1 MKEMNDVPAVP
12 RPIELLAPA
21 RDLATAIAA
30 IDCGADAVYIGGPD
44 HGARAAASNSIEDIR
59 KLVDYARP
67 FGVKIYVT
75 LNTLVYE
82 NELED
87 VRKLVKELYRAGVDA
102 LIVQDLSL
110 LEMDIP
116 PIELHASTQCDTRTP
131 EKARRL
137 QDAGFSQIVVAREL
151 NADEIK
157 AITDAVDVPVEVF
170 VHGALCVSF
179 SGDCRASLLATG
191 RSANRGECAQMCRL
205 PYDLTDSK
213 GNVIIADRHFL
224 SLKDMN
230 RLDNLEEL
238 LKAGASSFKIEGR
251 LKDAGFVKN
260 ITALYSRRLD
270 EIIARYP
277 GQYRRTSRGIA
288 DIDFEPSA
296 WSVFNRG
303 FTNYF
308 LSRPTPHSLASL
320 STPKSTGRVIGRV
333 KNVRKNCITL
343 DKAPDLDNGDGLGYF
358 DRNGRFTGF
367 RANRVDGPMIFTRDK
382 APDITPGTEIYCNSD
397 KQAREIS
404 KRATRHRRLEITVDL
419 YRIDESRIAIKMKT
433 ADSKAVVIAE
443 AAFQTARTPQ
453 RSNRLKTIGKLGD
466 TIFSATEINDRLADD
481 DFIAASVLTDLRRRC
496 CAMLM
501 TSVKAGYKRAV
512 RRPTSQSV
520 TTPDQ
525 VDFHENIANSLAR
538 KFYTDHG
545 TCSIEPALEVVLPD
559 RKKDVKVMEC
569 RYCIRRELGACL
581 KTPCGS
587 RLPRDLMLRQVGG
600 NRQYRLDFDCKKC
613 LMSVIDVTGSHQM
626 LKR

>member
-1 MKEMNDVPAVP
+1 MNDLPAAP

-21 RDLATAIAA
+21 RDLTTAIAA

-44 HGARAAASNSIEDIR
+44 HGARAAASNSIDDIR

-82 NELED
+82 NELD
-87 VRKLVKELYRAGVDA
+87 SVRDLVKELYRAGVDA

-110 LEMDIP
+110 LEMDIL

-137 QDAGFSQIVVAREL
+137 RDAGFSQIVVAREL
-151 NADEIK
+151 NTAEIK

-179 SGDCRASLLATG
+179 SGDCRASLIATG

-213 GNVIIADRHFL
+213 GNIIIADHHFL

-230 RLDNLEEL
+230 RLDNLEDL
-238 LKAGASSFKIEGR
+238 LQAGASSFKIEGR
-251 LKDAGFVKN
+251 LKDAGYVKN
-260 ITALYSRRLD
+260 ITAMYSRRLD
-270 EIIARYP
+270 EIIKRNP
-277 GQYRRTSRGIA
+277 GLYRRAARGVT

-296 WSVFNRG
+296 ESVFNRG

-308 LSRPTPHSLASL
+308 LSRPTPRSLASL

-333 KNVRKNCITL
+333 KNVRKYCITL
-343 DKAPDLDNGDGLGYF
+343 DQSPNLENGDGLGYF
-358 DRNGRFTGF
+358 DRSGRFTGF
-367 RANRVDGPMIFTRDK
+367 RANRVEGNMIFTRDK
-382 APDITPGTEIYCNSD
+382 APDIVPGTEIYCNSD
-397 KQAREIS
+397 RQAREIS
-404 KRATRHRRLEITVDL
+404 KRATRRRRLEVTIEL
-419 YRIDESRIAIKMKT
+419 YRIDRNRIAMKMT
-433 ADSKAVVIAE
+433 AANGKAVVVTDAP
-443 AAFQTARTPQ
+443 FQTARTSQ
-453 RSNRLKTIGKLGD
+453 HLNRLKTIDKLGD
-466 TIFSATEINDRLADD
+466 TVFTATEINDRLADD
-481 DFIAASVLTDLRRRC
+481 DFIAASVLTDMRRRC
-496 CAMLM
+496 CTMLM
-501 TSVKAGYKRAV
+501 TSIKAAYKRAV
-512 RRPTSQSV
+512 RRPTLSST
-520 TTPDQ
+520 TTPKN
-525 VDFHENIANSLAR
+525 VDFRENIANSLAR

-545 TCSIEPALEVVLPD
+545 TSSIEPALEVALPD
-559 RKKDVKVMEC
+559 RKKELKVMEC

-581 KTPCGS
+581 KTPGGS
-587 RLPRDLMLRQVGG
+587 RLPRNLMLRQSGG

>member
-1 MKEMNDVPAVP
+1 MNDVTAAP

-44 HGARAAASNSIEDIR
+44 HGARAAAANSIEDIK
-59 KLVDYARP
+59 KLVEYAHP
-67 FGVKIYVT
+67 FGVKVYVT

-82 NELED
+82 NEID
-87 VRKLVKELYRAGVDA
+87 DVKELVRQLYRAGVDA
-102 LIVQDLSL
+102 LIVQDMSL

-137 QDAGFSQIVVAREL
+137 QDAGFSQVVVAREL
-151 NADEIK
+151 NLAEIK
-157 AITDAVDVPVEVF
+157 AVAQAVDVPVEVF
-170 VHGALCVSF
+170 VHGALCVSY

-230 RLDNLEEL
+230 RLDNLEDL
-238 LKAGASSFKIEGR
+238 LRAGASSLKIEGR
-251 LKDAGFVKN
+251 LKDAGYVKN

-270 EIIARYP
+270 EIVSRNP
-277 GQYRRTSRGIA
+277 DLYRRASHGTV
-288 DIDFEPSA
+288 DLDFEPSA
-296 WSVFNRG
+296 ESVFNRG

-308 LSRPTPHSLASL
+308 LSRPVPHSLASL

-333 KNVRKNCITL
+333 KSVRKNCITL
-343 DKAPDLDNGDGLGYF
+343 DRRPDLDNGDGLGYF

-367 RANRVDGPMIFTRDK
+367 RANRVDGNMIYTRDK
-382 APDITPGTEIYCNSD
+382 APDIPSGTEIYCNSD
-397 KQAREIS
+397 RQAREIS
-404 KRATRHRRLEITVDL
+404 KRATRRRRLNTSVEL
-419 YRIDESRIAIKMKT
+419 YRIDDSRIAMTMT
-433 ADSKAVVIAE
+433 APGGKATVIAD
-443 AAFQTARTPQ
+443 APFQTARTPQ
-453 RSNRLKTIGKLGD
+453 HANRLKTIEKLGD
-466 TIFSATEINDRLADD
+466 TIFTAAEINDRMADD
-481 DFIAASVLTDLRRRC
+481 DFVAASVLTDLRRRC
-496 CAMLM
+496 CAMLT
-501 TSVKAGYKRAV
+501 TSVKAAYKRAV
-512 RRPTSQSV
+512 RRQTSS
-520 TTPDQ
+520 TLNTPAQ

-538 KFYTDHG
+538 KFYTEHG
-545 TCSIEPALEVVLPD
+545 TSSIEPALEVELPD
-559 RKKDVKVMEC
+559 RKKEVKVMEC

-581 KTPCGS
+581 KTPAGS
-587 RLPRDLMLRQVGG
+587 RLPRDLMLRQAGG

-613 LMSVIDVTGSHQM
+613 MMSVIDVTGSYQM

>member
-1 MKEMNDVPAVP
+1 MNDVTAAP

-44 HGARAAASNSIEDIR
+44 HGARAAAANSIEDIK
-59 KLVDYARP
+59 KLVEYAHP
-67 FGVKIYVT
+67 FGVKVYVT

-82 NELED
+82 NEID
-87 VRKLVKELYRAGVDA
+87 DVKELVRQLYRAGVDA
-102 LIVQDLSL
+102 LIVQDMSL

-137 QDAGFSQIVVAREL
+137 QDAGFSQVVVAREL
-151 NADEIK
+151 NLAEIK
-157 AITDAVDVPVEVF
+157 AVAQAVDVPVEVF
-170 VHGALCVSF
+170 VHGALCVSY

-230 RLDNLEEL
+230 RLDNLEDL
-238 LKAGASSFKIEGR
+238 LRAGASSLKIEGR
-251 LKDAGFVKN
+251 LKDAGYVKN

-270 EIIARYP
+270 EIVSRNP
-277 GQYRRTSRGIA
+277 DLYRRASHGTV
-288 DIDFEPSA
+288 DLDFEPSA
-296 WSVFNRG
+296 ESVFNRG

-308 LSRPTPHSLASL
+308 LSRPVPHSLASL

-333 KNVRKNCITL
+333 KSVRKNCITL
-343 DKAPDLDNGDGLGYF
+343 DRRPDLDNGDGLGYF

-367 RANRVDGPMIFTRDK
+367 RANRVDGNMIFTRDK
-382 APDITPGTEIYCNSD
+382 APDIPSGTEIYCNSD
-397 KQAREIS
+397 RQAREIS
-404 KRATRHRRLEITVDL
+404 KRATRRRRLNTSVEL
-419 YRIDESRIAIKMKT
+419 YRIDDSRIAMTMT
-433 ADSKAVVIAE
+433 APGGKATVIAD
-443 AAFQTARTPQ
+443 ASFQTARTPQ
-453 RSNRLKTIGKLGD
+453 HANRLKTVEKLGD
-466 TIFSATEINDRLADD
+466 TIFTASEINDRMADD
-481 DFIAASVLTDLRRRC
+481 DFVAASVLTDLRRRC
-496 CAMLM
+496 CAMLT
-501 TSVKAGYKRAV
+501 TSVKAAYKRAV
-512 RRPTSQSV
+512 RRQTSS
-520 TTPDQ
+520 TLNTPAQ

-538 KFYTDHG
+538 KFYTEHG
-545 TCSIEPALEVVLPD
+545 TSSIEPALEVELPD
-559 RKKDVKVMEC
+559 RKKEVKVMEC

-581 KTPCGS
+581 KTPAGS
-587 RLPRDLMLRQVGG
+587 RLPRDLMLRQAGG

-613 LMSVIDVTGSHQM
+613 MMSVIDVTGSYQM